1 MSLLE
6 ENKTKAKSSSLK
18 SDGSKTSSSSSAATN
33 LEETSAKSKQKKKP
47 DARPKYQR
55 SVSEQDSFSQEIED
69 DDEQTISKSKMYDS
83 KSNELIDEIQKLTE
97 IPPADVQVLKAT
109 PNQAIPTAPNQAI
122 PTAPP
127 LVSYDI
133 EEEEDVHEMET
144 LLVRNQTEDVDD
156 VADVQPRSVVS
167 NYSEASTLLV
177 RSPASPEAAIS
188 DLLSMDTQSD
198 NVLFPALIA
207 DPPRHPF
214 RGSPLGLNIP
224 LSGSPGSDVDACPDF
239 GLGAIPRG
247 AADWVIFDGDEMLQP
262 PPAPSM
268 DHIRQLLRY
277 ELPVPHGSRGV
288 GGGVSSHDLP
298 TLPPPT
304 WNRNNTGVSTG
315 TGTTDNNNSRDQT
328 AVKVPYR
335 EHGEARCLW
344 TDTAK
349 ELVEAECEAEILYKM
364 VG

>member
-1 MSLLE
+1 M
-6 ENKTKAKSSSLK
+6 NM
-18 SDGSKTSSSSSAATN
+18 
-33 LEETSAKSKQKKKP
+33 EETASKSKPKKKP
-47 DARPKYQR
+47 VRPKYQR

-69 DDEQTISKSKMYDS
+69 DEEQTISKSKMYDS
-83 KSNELIDEIQKLTE
+83 KSNELVDEIQKLTE
-97 IPPADVQVLKAT
+97 IPPAEVQVLKD
-109 PNQAIPTAPNQAI
+109 APNQAI

-144 LLVRNQTEDVDD
+144 LLVRNQTEDVPV
-156 VADVQPRSVVS
+156 VADAQPQSVVS

-177 RSPASPEAAIS
+177 RSPASPEAAVS
-188 DLLSMDTQSD
+188 DLLSFDTQSD

-207 DPPRHPF
+207 EPARHPF
-214 RGSPLGLNIP
+214 RGSPLGHNIP
-224 LSGSPGSDVDACPDF
+224 LSGSPGSDVDVCPDF
-239 GLGAIPRG
+239 GLGTVPRG
-247 AADWVIFDGDEMLQP
+247 AADWVIFDGDDMLQP

-277 ELPVPHGSRGV
+277 ELPVPHVNQTPTRDP
-288 GGGVSSHDLP
+288 GGVSSHDMP

-304 WNRNNTGVSTG
+304 WNRNYNPGVSLA

-328 AVKVPYR
+328 TVKVPYGDR
-335 EHGEARCLW
+335 GEARCLW
-344 TDTAK
+344 TDTAR

-364 VG
+364 VR